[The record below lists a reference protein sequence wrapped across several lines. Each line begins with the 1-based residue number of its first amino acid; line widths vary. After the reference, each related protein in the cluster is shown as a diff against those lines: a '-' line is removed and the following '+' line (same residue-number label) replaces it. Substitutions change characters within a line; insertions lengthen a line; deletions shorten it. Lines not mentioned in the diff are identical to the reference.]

1 MPQPRIT
8 LRSQSPDGK
17 GESAEAPKQIKVC
30 GKPLSPKVETNR
42 DVPTSMT
49 TEAVRSKEEESIRSR
64 FPLVFSTDEEQWGEG
79 IGWRSPSSPPRSRR
93 NRVSLFSGWPAGW
106 LILSIFGAVVLGTL
120 MGMTLLSTFFSGD
133 SVQTRTIDSHLKS
146 TPSDLESGKVS
157 HKPGTA
163 IRLPS
168 LQAVLLQAGSYSEK
182 KGAQQTVED
191 LRSDGWAAVM
201 TPDPPH
207 RIYLGVGMNRDDALK
222 LSVLYQKRNIQVYLK
237 DWAVRGDGVRIPEKQ
252 ARLSKE
258 MTVFAEKG
266 RGLFQRLGQQTVS
279 HLQSD
284 NTVKAF
290 SGMTDLQK
298 QYQAFVI
305 QGTQLEAKL
314 PKQAKSA
321 ALGMMQALDLAV
333 QGAEEAR
340 KNPSS
345 ALIWQIQEGLVRYV
359 LAYEQ
364 FVSAWK

>member
-1 MPQPRIT
+1 
-8 LRSQSPDGK
+8 
-17 GESAEAPKQIKVC
+17 
-30 GKPLSPKVETNR
+30 
-42 DVPTSMT
+42 
-49 TEAVRSKEEESIRSR
+49 
-64 FPLVFSTDEEQWGEG
+64 
-79 IGWRSPSSPPRSRR
+79 
-93 NRVSLFSGWPAGW
+93 

-133 SVQTRTIDSHLKS
+133 SVQTRTIDSHLKT

-163 IRLPS
+163 VRLPS